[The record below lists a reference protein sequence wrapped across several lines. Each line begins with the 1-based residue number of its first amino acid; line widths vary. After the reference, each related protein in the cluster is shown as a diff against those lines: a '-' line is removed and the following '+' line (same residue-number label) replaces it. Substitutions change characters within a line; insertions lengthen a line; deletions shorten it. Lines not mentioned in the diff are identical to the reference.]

1 MGVRRGRNVRRVPPK
16 PAGWQPTS
24 QPLCPVHKG
33 KNKILK
39 DQSDGLRKGRGRGP
53 SPLRL
58 KQAYE
63 APRRRSTASAMT
75 PDTTSA
81 RVAARVINSG
91 VIGGPPVSDSAVA
104 VGLAVAVPPVTV
116 TLPIIPR
123 DSCGMQK

>member
-1 MGVRRGRNVRRVPPK
+1 VGEVSGWHIWERVR
-16 PAGWQPTS
+16 TL
-24 QPLCPVHKG
+24 PL
-33 KNKILK
+33 
-39 DQSDGLRKGRGRGP
+39 P
-53 SPLRL
+53 S
-58 KQAYE
+58 KKAYE
-63 APRRRSTASAMT
+63 ALRRRSTASAMT

-104 VGLAVAVPPVTV
+104 VGLVVAVAVPVAVAVAVEPVTV